1 MRIISS
7 LVSFLLTI
15 SWIFAIAFY
24 PIAGQNSFNKPGMW
38 LFVFFAIIIYGIVII
53 DDYYLKRFNLLSF
66 YQILVLFVSILC
78 AFCGLLLTVSEFLK
92 LFTLAIGII
101 SLVNTIIY
109 FFFTSKRDRAE

>member
-1 MRIISS
+1 MRIINS

-38 LFVFFAIIIYGIVII
+38 LFVFLAIVVYGMVII
-53 DDYYLKRFNLLSF
+53 SDYFLKEFNLLSF

-78 AFCGLLLTVSEFLK
+78 AICGLSLDTLELK
-92 LFTLAIGII
+92 LFTLSIGII

-109 FFFTSKRDRAE
+109 FFFANKKDNVK